1 MQSCTCGII
10 TITLWVYMSHYIMQ
24 MMCHKSFLGNHMCFE
39 TAFFNLQ
46 KWNYWLD
53 ISNILEIG
61 MFVTA
66 LIAVIVDSE
75 RPKLSFTVLAI
86 LLAFLT
92 LLSYQ
97 QR

>member
-1 MQSCTCGII
+1 M
-10 TITLWVYMSHYIMQ
+10 TITLWVYMSHYILQ
-24 MMCHKSFLGNHMCFE
+24 MIVTNRFLEIIMCFE
-39 TAFFNLQ
+39 TVFFNLQ

-75 RPKLSFTVLAI
+75 RSKLSFTVLAI

>member
-1 MQSCTCGII
+1 MGIHEYLYYANDVSQI
-10 TITLWVYMSHYIMQ
+10 VSLEIS
-24 MMCHKSFLGNHMCFE
+24 MCFE
-39 TAFFNLQ
+39 TVFFNLQ

-66 LIAVIVDSE
+66 LIAVSVDSE
-75 RPKLSFTVLAI
+75 RSKLSFTVLAI